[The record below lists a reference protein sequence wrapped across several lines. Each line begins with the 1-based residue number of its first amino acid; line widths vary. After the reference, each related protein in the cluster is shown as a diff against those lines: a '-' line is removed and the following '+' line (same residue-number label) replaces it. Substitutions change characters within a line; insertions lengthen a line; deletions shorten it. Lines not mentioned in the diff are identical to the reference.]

1 MDSGWISGY
10 YAVILSGKEDC
21 DLWSVCTAKPF
32 ASSLRMQV
40 CLFVVVSFRFRSDL
54 IVLGVNVK
62 SFLVLVRKELANSP

>member
-10 YAVILSGKEDC
+10 YAVILSGKED
-21 DLWSVCTAKPF
+21 WSVCTAKPF